1 MTGGGSSHGHQCQRI
16 MSPAIMKG
24 SSLLVLTI
32 NGAFAALDGLGARRL
47 ARAQGHGRGRV
58 RDATE
63 FSVSSTCQV
72 SARPAAAAPG
82 QQASRR

>member
-1 MTGGGSSHGHQCQRI
+1 MTGGGSSHGHQSRQI
-16 MSPAIMKG
+16 MF
-24 SSLLVLTI
+24 LVLTI

>member
-1 MTGGGSSHGHQCQRI
+1 

-32 NGAFAALDGLGARRL
+32 NGAFAALDGLEARRQ